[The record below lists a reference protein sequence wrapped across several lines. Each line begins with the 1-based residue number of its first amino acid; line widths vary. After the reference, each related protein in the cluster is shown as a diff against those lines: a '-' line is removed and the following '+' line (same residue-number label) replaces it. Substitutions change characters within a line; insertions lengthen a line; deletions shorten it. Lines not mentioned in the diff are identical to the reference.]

1 MTADIHYEHV
11 AYQNPFLAIKI
22 WRIDSDRE
30 HDKAL
35 RIGRQT
41 GRKPPFP
48 AWNYHDEIEF
58 LLMLRG
64 EMTAYYG
71 EEQLPLRKGDVALF
85 GSSEPHTT
93 MQTKES
99 PLSYLVFQLNL
110 RKYWDHSTMNNMMH
124 FAELIRPLSALNYIF
139 QENRDTR
146 TKIAA
151 LIRDIYREM
160 NEQQIG
166 CELAVSSR
174 IKMILLLLLRSDD
187 RKLLHYHDHLL
198 YDRLRPAIN
207 YAEEHLSE
215 KLSVDAVSGLLN
227 MSATHFM
234 KTFKK
239 ALGMT
244 FTEFVV
250 FKRIKR
256 AEQLLLASNISIADA
271 AVAVGMSNLGH
282 FYQLFNRLNDC
293 SPKQFRDRL
302 RNDAAERA

>member
-1 MTADIHYEHV
+1 MTTEIHHEHV

-22 WRIDSDRE
+22 WRIDSSRE
-30 HDKAL
+30 HDKAY
-35 RIGRQT
+35 GTGKQA

-58 LLMLRG
+58 LLILRG

-71 EEQLPLRKGDVALF
+71 DEQLPLRKGDVALF
-85 GSSEPHTT
+85 GSAEPHTT
-93 MQTKES
+93 QQTKAT

-124 FAELIRPLSALNYIF
+124 FAEIFRPLSALNYIF
-139 QENRDTR
+139 RENREAR
-146 TKIAA
+146 ARVAA
-151 LIRDIYREM
+151 LIRDIYKEM
-160 NEQQIG
+160 NEDRIG
-166 CELAVSSR
+166 CELAVSSMV
-174 IKMILLLLLRSDD
+174 KLILLTLLRSDD

-198 YDRLRPAIN
+198 YERLRPAIN
-207 YAEEHLSE
+207 YVEEHLHE
-215 KLSVDAVSGLLN
+215 KLSVETVSGLLN
-227 MSATHFM
+227 LSGTHFM
-234 KTFKK
+234 KSFKK

-256 AEQLLLASNISIADA
+256 AEQLLLTSDISIAEA

-302 RNDAAERA
+302 RTDAGGRA